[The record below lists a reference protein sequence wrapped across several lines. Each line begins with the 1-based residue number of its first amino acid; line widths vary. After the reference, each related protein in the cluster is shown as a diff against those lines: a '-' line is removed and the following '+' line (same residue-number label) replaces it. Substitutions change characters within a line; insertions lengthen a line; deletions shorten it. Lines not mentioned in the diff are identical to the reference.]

1 MERKLLSYK
10 RKVEE
15 QDRKLNKFKGAPAK
29 SLACTLQSVV
39 LRKLSRDNQ
48 KKVEL
53 ANYDM
58 KDLQYY
64 IEDLADSWSE
74 VLYETG
80 DDQNPDIALQYM

>member
-1 MERKLLSYK
+1 M
-10 RKVEE
+10 
-15 QDRKLNKFKGAPAK
+15 
-29 SLACTLQSVV
+29 V